1 MSLAQVLRRRSAGP
15 SEQDDT
21 AHLERPRLNTGIRVH
36 PPVADSEPWVVQRGE
51 HQYFRIGADLATLAR
66 ELDGTDAQGIAE
78 RLGSPWTPELVHQAV
93 RSLDKAQLLAGRAQA
108 EPGGRHRKI
117 RRVKYVPPLTF
128 QLAVLRSGDAAAR
141 RIIGLRLASPRM
153 LGGLVVVLAVA
164 GAFVLAGQHAHVA
177 AVLGSPVSLTTLGT
191 VVAGVFLTTVAHEFG
206 HACLLAHYGGRPGRM
221 GVMLFYFSP
230 AMFCDVSDS
239 WRLNHLQRAKVSMA
253 GIAVQA
259 GVSGAAACAA
269 GVVGQG
275 PAGDTLM
282 LFSLV
287 NAAAAVINLV
297 PFVKLDGYIALM
309 SYLNRPNLRDAALGS
324 LCEGFVALLSGRP
337 YQIKGPGWL
346 PLFGLGCMVTPLVLV
361 VRGLGQ
367 WLDALMSL
375 GYFGT
380 LLSSLIA
387 GMLLLLVFKA
397 GAGLVKSFRGNRP
410 RPVRLAMLAAVVV
423 ALALGSTQL
432 HLSSSQVAAYEARR
446 DGTVYLYVPTGAEL
460 QPVRT
465 GDRVELQKAG
475 MMLRHTLGTA
485 IISSPDAHQT
495 SIPLGGLLPVTT
507 DKIRVQGE
515 RYSLRLDTPMKP
527 GRGSARLHSR
537 SMSLPRWAY
546 ERLVLPFAAPFH

>member
-1 MSLAQVLRRRSAGP
+1 MNLAQVRRRRSEEPA
-15 SEQDDT
+15 EQDGT

-36 PPVADSEPWVVQRGE
+36 PPVAEGEPWVVQRGE
-51 HQYFRIGADLATLAR
+51 HQYFRIGADLARLAG
-66 ELDGTDAQGIAE
+66 ELDGADAQGLAE
-78 RLGSPWTPELVHQAV
+78 RLGKPWTPELVHTAV
-93 RSLDKAQLLAGRAQA
+93 RSLDKAQLLAGTAQDR
-108 EPGGRHRKI
+108 PGGRHRKI

-141 RIIGLRLASPRM
+141 RINALRLASPRT
-153 LGGLVVVLAVA
+153 LGWLVVVLAVA
-164 GAFVLAGQHAHVA
+164 GAFVLVGQHAHVV
-177 AVLGSPVSLTTLGT
+177 AVLGSPVSPATLGT
-191 VVAGVFLTTVAHEFG
+191 VFAGVFLTTVAHEFG

-239 WRLNHLQRAKVSMA
+239 WRLNHLQRAKVSLA

-269 GVVGQG
+269 GVVGRG
-275 PAGDTLM
+275 GVGDALM

-297 PFVKLDGYIALM
+297 PFVKLDGYIGLM

-324 LCEGFVALLSGRP
+324 LREGFVALLSGRT
-337 YQIKGPGWL
+337 YRIKGPGWL
-346 PLFGLGCMVTPLVLV
+346 PLFGLGCMVTPVVLV

-380 LLSSLIA
+380 LLSSMIA
-387 GMLLLLVFKA
+387 GMLLLMVFKA

-410 RPVRLAMLAAVVV
+410 RPVRLALLVVGVV

-432 HLSSSQVAAYEARR
+432 HVSSSQVAAYEIRR
-446 DGTVYLYVPTGAEL
+446 DGTVYLYVPSGPEL
-460 QPVRT
+460 RPVRT

-475 MMLRHTLGTA
+475 MMLRRTLGTA
-485 IISSPDAHQT
+485 TISSPDAHRT
-495 SIPLGGLLPVTT
+495 SVPLGGLLPVTT
-507 DKIRVQGE
+507 ENVRVQGK
-515 RYSLRLDTPMKP
+515 RYSLRLDGPMRP

-546 ERLVLPFAAPFH
+546 ERLVLPFH